1 LFVILRTPN
10 KKDMDYKDVKLTKMD
25 IKVLGTGCPKCKALE
40 KAVVNSLSELH
51 IQADVSKVEDIME
64 IMQFGVMQT
73 PALVINGKVVLSG
86 RLPKDQELKSL
97 LTQ

>member
-1 LFVILRTPN
+1 MFVILRTPN
-10 KKDMDYKDVKLTKMD
+10 KKDMDYNNLKLTKMD

-40 KAVVNSLSELH
+40 KAVRNSVAELN

-64 IMQFGVMQT
+64 IMKYGVMRT
-73 PALVINGKVVLSG
+73 PALVINEKVVLSG
-86 RLPKDQELKSL
+86 RLPDGKELKNL